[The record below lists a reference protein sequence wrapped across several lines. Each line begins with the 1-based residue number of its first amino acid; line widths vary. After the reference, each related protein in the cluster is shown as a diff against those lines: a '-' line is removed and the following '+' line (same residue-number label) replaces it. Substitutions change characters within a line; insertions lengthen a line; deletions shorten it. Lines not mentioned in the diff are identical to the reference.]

1 MDIKE
6 IHPSV
11 TEDILENYITFAKT
25 FISISDPDLR
35 VIKHCRRWSLFN
47 KEEVWKK
54 KSTTSC
60 FDIAMGSY
68 DGLELR
74 ELVGVYILPH
84 LETIIN
90 KNEMGLYRDDGLLI
104 SRIANDQKTNKT
116 RKNIIEIFKNIVF
129 KIDIATNLKEVHF
142 LDATFN
148 LTNGTFRAYKKSNEK
163 LLYIHPLSNHT
174 PKTLKQLPTQ
184 SIKP

>member
-1 MDIKE
+1 
-6 IHPSV
+6 
-11 TEDILENYITFAKT
+11 
-25 FISISDPDLR
+25 
-35 VIKHCRRWSLFN
+35 
-47 KEEVWKK
+47 
-54 KSTTSC
+54 
-60 FDIAMGSY
+60 MGSY
-68 DGLELR
+68 DGLELC

-148 LTNGTFRAYKKSNEK
+148 LTNGTFRPYKKSKRNCCISTPYPTILQK
-163 LLYIHPLSNHT
+163 LSSNF
-174 PKTLKQLPTQ
+174 PRNQ
-184 SIKP
+184 

>member
-1 MDIKE
+1 
-6 IHPSV
+6 
-11 TEDILENYITFAKT
+11 
-25 FISISDPDLR
+25 
-35 VIKHCRRWSLFN
+35 
-47 KEEVWKK
+47 
-54 KSTTSC
+54 
-60 FDIAMGSY
+60 MGSY
-68 DGLELR
+68 DGLELCK
-74 ELVGVYILPH
+74 LVGVYILPH

-174 PKTLKQLPTQ
+174 PKLSSNFPRNQ
-184 SIKP
+184 